1 MPWSKEKPHSMRL
14 SVLKSCLSGSVEIPG
29 SKSHTVRAV
38 AIGSLASGK
47 SIIRKPLIA
56 ADTLSAVNAYRAL
69 GAEIETN
76 EREWIV
82 RGFGGAPKEPHGLID
97 VGNSGTTL
105 YIAAGSAALGEY
117 TYQFTGDAQIARRPS
132 GPLAEALV
140 KLGAKAET
148 RSPNGVGPLTV
159 TGPIKGGS
167 VRLDCSKTS
176 QYLSSLLMNCPLAT
190 GTTLIEAENLVEQPY
205 VEMTLRWTREQGIEV
220 ENDDFQKFTVPGGQQ
235 YQPFDRAI
243 PADWSSAT
251 FFLCAAA
258 VTGSTISLNGLDIDD
273 TQGDKAI
280 ADILLKMGADID
292 IRPESLT
299 ITGGNL
305 TGGVFDLKDTP
316 DALPALAVTA
326 CFAKGETR
334 LVNVAQARLKET
346 DRIAVMCKELKKM
359 GADIEELP
367 DGLVIYGSKLYAADV
382 CGHDDHRVIM
392 ALTIAAMG
400 IDGESTIS
408 PADALDVTFPTF
420 VDLMNSLGADI
431 ITHE

>member
-1 MPWSKEKPHSMRL
+1 MRL
-14 SVLKSCLSGSVEIPG
+14 SILKSRLSGSVEIPG

-47 SIIRKPLIA
+47 SIIRKPLVA
-56 ADTLSAVNAYRAL
+56 TDTLSSVNAYRAL
-69 GAEIETN
+69 GADIEIN
-76 EREWIV
+76 EGEWMV
-82 RGFGGAPKEPHGLID
+82 RGFGGVPGEPKGPID

-105 YIAAGSAALGEY
+105 YIAAGSAALGEH

-132 GPLAEALV
+132 GPLAEALA

-148 RSPNGVGPLTV
+148 ASPNGIGPVTV

-167 VRLDCSKTS
+167 LRLDCSKTS
-176 QYLSSLLMNCPLAT
+176 QYLSSLLINCPLAS
-190 GTTLIEAENLVEQPY
+190 GTTLIEAEDLVEQPY
-205 VEMTLRWTREQGIEV
+205 VQMTLRWIREQGIQV
-220 ENDDFQKFTVPGGQQ
+220 DNENFHKFIVPGGQR
-235 YQPFDRAI
+235 YQPFDRAV

-258 VTGSTISLNGLDIDD
+258 ITGSTITLLGLDGND
-273 TQGDKAI
+273 TQGDKAV
-280 ADILLKMGADID
+280 AGVLAEMGADVD
-292 IRPESLT
+292 LGPDRVT

-305 TGGVFDLKDTP
+305 VSGVFDLKDTP

-367 DGLVIYGSKLYAADV
+367 DGLVIYGSDLHAADV
-382 CGHDDHRVIM
+382 FGHDDHRVIM

-400 IDGESTIS
+400 IDGESTVS

-420 VDLMNSLGADI
+420 IELMNSLGADI
-431 ITHE
+431 IAHE